1 MLYELTVRVHPT
13 HLHFKVT
20 GRNSYET
27 VRRYL
32 FEIYTICVKRNCS
45 AVLIEEN
52 LEGPGLALAEIYNI
66 VAEGSQR
73 KGLPV
78 HRVAYVDIN
87 PEHSSANME
96 FAQSVAV
103 NRGLEVQVFATV
115 AEAEKWL
122 HSGSGQ

>member
-1 MLYELTVRVHPT
+1 MLYELTVIDHPT

-20 GRNSYET
+20 GKNSYET

-32 FEIYTICVKRNCS
+32 FEIYTICVKRNYS
-45 AVLIEEN
+45 TVLIEEN
-52 LEGPGLALAEIYNI
+52 LEGPGLSLAEIYNI
-66 VAEGSQR
+66 TSEGSQR

-78 HRVAYVDIN
+78 HRVAYVDLN
-87 PEHSSANME
+87 PVHSSANME
-96 FAQSVAV
+96 FAKSVAM

-122 HSGSGQ
+122 HS

>member
-1 MLYELTVRVHPT
+1 MLYELTVRDHPT